1 MAELSGG
8 AQWRTYGGGSACDDA
23 EVSTLLHVSALVA
36 AVLLVPSVAG
46 ITARGLAGGDGS
58 PKNPLLG
65 LLAVLGG
72 FGSVYVTVTCWTAFW
87 GLPDWRWWL
96 MLVPPA
102 AGLAGL
108 VASAGDTEESPQDWM
123 IGLTLQLL
131 LAVPALLL
139 LAAGVATP

>member
-1 MAELSGG
+1 M
-8 AQWRTYGGGSACDDA
+8 
-23 EVSTLLHVSALVA
+23 STLLHVSALIT

-46 ITARGLAGGDGS
+46 LTAWGLAGGDGT
-58 PKNPLLG
+58 PRNPLLG
-65 LLAVLGG
+65 LLAVLVGL
-72 FGSVYVTVTCWTAFW
+72 GSVYVAVTCWTAFW

-96 MLVPPA
+96 MLVPPT
-102 AGLAGL
+102 AGL
-108 VASAGDTEESPQDWM
+108 VGLLASAGDTEESPRDWM